1 MERCGQSFKFRTQ
14 SDQAIQY
21 NGFTEAKQSSWNPF
35 TQKKWGTYTCI
46 RINYK
51 IPFLPFSLPKQSAFL
66 YSSINESPANGNKTE
81 WKSTHVYAQRFIF
94 KAKQRNKSH
103 SFQLFEYKSSIKCIF
118 TVVIIILVGR
128 YGWLSGNEK
137 HTSAQH

>member
-1 MERCGQSFKFRTQ
+1 MVKVSSSGHNQ
-14 SDQAIQY
+14 I
-21 NGFTEAKQSSWNPF
+21 KQSNIMVSQKQSKVPEIHSLK
-35 TQKKWGTYTCI
+35 KKWGTYICI

-81 WKSTHVYAQRFIF
+81 WKSTHVYGQRFIF

-103 SFQLFEYKSSIKCIF
+103 SFQLFEHKSSIKCIF